1 MDEFFTVES
10 LTAIKKAIDAGR
22 ANPNK
27 TSAEILADAVLAFV
41 ELFVEQEIAQQ
52 EQLTPQPVARENR

>member
-10 LTAIKKAIDAGR
+10 LTAIKKAIDAGMY
-22 ANPNK
+22 AGK
-27 TSAEILADAVLAFV
+27 SSVEILADAALAFV